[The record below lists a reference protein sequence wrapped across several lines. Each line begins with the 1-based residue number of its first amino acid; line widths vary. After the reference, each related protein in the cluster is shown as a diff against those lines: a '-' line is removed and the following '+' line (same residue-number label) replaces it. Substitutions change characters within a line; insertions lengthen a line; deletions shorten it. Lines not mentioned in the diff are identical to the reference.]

1 MREVEIICPQCG
13 RREVMPEDSVKMY
26 KACCACGHVFEMSQE
41 EKKDKAFGP
50 AKATDEFPTV
60 VTVLE
65 VLSWIVLVGGLISS
79 VVLAG
84 TMQTMSSYGSSYY
97 YDYNSTSSFNF
108 VAFIVGA
115 VVTLIPWSFMTGL
128 KEIVKYLHRIH
139 SELRNLR
146 KTEEKASGLKK

>member
-1 MREVEIICPQCG
+1 MKSFALNVEEGKSCRKILLKCIKLVVHADMCLK
-13 RREVMPEDSVKMY
+13 S
-26 KACCACGHVFEMSQE
+26 H
-41 EKKDKAFGP
+41 KKKRKAFGP